1 MTGRQAE
8 AGLAQSGIIG
18 IGIRLNPGSLL
29 ATSEMRPFTLECK
42 PLNALIKCFQGF
54 MLIANISPNLFIH
67 IAILRLLE
75 FFHDSSDN
83 ENDYGKTNQT
93 SSCNCFFSDFK

>member
-8 AGLAQSGIIG
+8 AGSAQSGITG
-18 IGIRLNPGSLL
+18 IGIRLSPGSLA
-29 ATSEMRPFTLECK
+29 ATNEMCPFTLECK
-42 PLNALIKCFQGF
+42 PVNALIKCFQDF
-54 MLIANISPNLFIH
+54 LSIANISPNLFIH
-67 IAILRLLE
+67 IAILRHLV
-75 FFHDSSDN
+75 FFHDSNDN